1 MEQLRYLSKAMPLR
15 LCTDPKFKYR
25 NSANT
30 DVRITWRK
38 ARLLILLTKGVAYE
52 SRESRT

>member
-1 MEQLRYLSKAMPLR
+1 MEQLKYLSKAIPSR

-25 NSANT
+25 NAANT

-38 ARLLILLTKGVAYE
+38 ARLLMLLTKGMAYE
-52 SRESRT
+52 SRT

>member
-1 MEQLRYLSKAMPLR
+1 MEQLKYLTKAIPLR
-15 LCTDPKFKYR
+15 SCTDPKFKYR

>member
-1 MEQLRYLSKAMPLR
+1 MEQLKYQSKTIPLR
-15 LCTDPKFKYR
+15 PCTDPKFKYR

-38 ARLLILLTKGVAYE
+38 ARLLILLTKGMAYE
-52 SRESRT
+52 SRT